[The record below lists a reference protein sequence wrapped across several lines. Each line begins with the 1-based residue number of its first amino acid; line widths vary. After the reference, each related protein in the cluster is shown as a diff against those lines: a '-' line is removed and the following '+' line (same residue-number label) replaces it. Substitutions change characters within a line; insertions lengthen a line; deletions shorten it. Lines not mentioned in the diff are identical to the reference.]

1 MIRCKPTDNDTDK
14 SQIRKSVS
22 NLCKDQWTYLN
33 IMDLWQLKRDFLE
46 YTELEKGQSLLTV
59 ANYDRYLTKFLT
71 WFSLVIASEAES
83 SEGDP
88 VDNPKN
94 EIAAVADSDLAM
106 TPDLIT
112 EDSVKEY
119 RLYLNRLSDKSGRPL
134 KRSTQNYSI
143 ITLRAFLGFLA
154 TKGVTSLAPQKVVLA
169 KSEERKV
176 EFLEANDIIEL
187 IKMPNISS
195 FKGLRDRLILEL
207 LFSTGLRVSE
217 LANLNVGDINLERD
231 EIPVRGKGG
240 KVRVVFLS
248 DSAHEVLAG
257 YIKLIGDSEELIL
270 NKLGG
275 DRLTVRS
282 IERIV
287 AKYAKAAG
295 ITKHVSPHTLR
306 HTFATDLLING
317 ADLRSVQSLLGHANV
332 STTQIYTHVTD
343 QHLRDIHRAFHGK
356 RTEDNIEVSPQII
369 DTDGNT
375 DKSN

>member
-1 MIRCKPTDNDTDK
+1 MK
-14 SQIRKSVS
+14 
-22 NLCKDQWTYLN
+22 
-33 IMDLWQLKRDFLE
+33 DLWQLKREFLE
-46 YTELEKGQSLLTV
+46 YIELEKGQSLLTV
-59 ANYDRYLTKFLT
+59 SNYDRYLSKFLT
-71 WFSLVIASEAES
+71 WLE
-83 SEGDP
+83 
-88 VDNPKN
+88 N
-94 EIAAVADSDLAM
+94 EIQQANLSNKTNST
-106 TPDLIT
+106 TPSAPFSPDQIS
-112 EDSVKEY
+112 EEKIKEY
-119 RLYLNRLSDKSGRPL
+119 RLYLNRLSDKSGKPL
-134 KRSTQNYSI
+134 KRSTQNYHI

-154 TKGVTSLAPQKVVLA
+154 GRGILSLAPQKVVLA
-169 KSEERKV
+169 KSQERKV

-187 IKMPNISS
+187 IKMPNIVS

-217 LANLNVGDINLERD
+217 LSNLDTGDINLERD

-248 DSAHEVLAG
+248 NSAHQILET
-257 YIKLIGDSEELIL
+257 YIGLIGKSEPLIL

-287 AKYAKAAG
+287 TKYAMAAG
-295 ITKHVSPHTLR
+295 ISKHVSPHTLR

-343 QHLRDIHRAFHGK
+343 QHLRDVHKAFHGK
-356 RTEDNIEVSPQII
+356 RTSMEDTSYKRPA
-369 DTDGNT
+369 
-375 DKSN
+375 

>member
-1 MIRCKPTDNDTDK
+1 MIVFKLKIVCFFR
-14 SQIRKSVS
+14 I
-22 NLCKDQWTYLN
+22 LYLEFL
-33 IMDLWQLKRDFLE
+33 IMDLWQLKREFLE
-46 YTELEKGQSLLTV
+46 YCELEKGQSLLTV
-59 ANYDRYLTKFLT
+59 NNYDRYLTKFLQWLET
-71 WFSLVIASEAES
+71 ELKNQSTKNDQPVKES
-83 SEGDP
+83 DNLAISPADIT
-88 VDNPKN
+88 VD
-94 EIAAVADSDLAM
+94 
-106 TPDLIT
+106 T
-112 EDSVKEY
+112 VKEY

-154 TKGVTSLAPQKVVLA
+154 GRGVTSLPPQKVILA

-176 EFLEANDIIEL
+176 DFLEPKDIVEL
-187 IKMPNISS
+187 IKMPRIQT

-217 LANLNVGDINLERD
+217 LQALNVADINLERD

-248 DSAHEVLAG
+248 ESAHQILSAYLKMIPESDA
-257 YIKLIGDSEELIL
+257 LIL
-270 NKLGG
+270 NKIDG

-287 AKYAKAAG
+287 AKYAKEAG
-295 ITKHVSPHTLR
+295 ITKNVSPHTLR

-343 QHLRDIHRAFHGK
+343 QHLRDIHKAFHGK
-356 RTEDNIEVSPQII
+356 RTEAENESP
-369 DTDGNT
+369 NT
-375 DKSN
+375 